1 MVGSD
6 VRPMKWLRR
15 FWKWLTERP
24 NYAEGGGGG
33 SWGKGGGGNGG
44 GA

>member
-1 MVGSD
+1 MAGI
-6 VRPMKWLRR
+6 KGLARR

-24 NYAEGGGGG
+24 NYA
-33 SWGKGGGGNGG
+33 GGNYGG